1 MSKGKRLLT
10 ILLVIFCISALL
22 AFVSC
27 QKDDD
32 NSVDSSSQSSSEID
46 GDSSSSGDS
55 SSTGDSSSS
64 STVDPEPIDAVLID
78 EIPQSAIKTI
88 ATAGDKTAKASWVVE
103 YTQDGIKFVAYVED
117 NTIFA
122 EGDNMF
128 ANDGIEL
135 LISKVQ
141 RVKGYSDGAISV
153 SVDVNG
159 EITVKNL
166 KTKATVVDSGV
177 TAEADNF
184 TLDNQTIAGYMLTV
198 TVPYAQT
205 EVTYEN
211 KDLAVVF
218 GLTNANDAITLTSV
232 YDKTFGADDQNVHTF
247 VAVGENGT
255 FSANPY
261 VQFGMTWG
269 TVNDVLVASSVWN
282 IDGDDGT
289 ADATISS
296 SSVDN
301 KDNLIY
307 MRNSNSLNYYME
319 AKFSVTALLNSEK
332 WGKFGLTVTS
342 EDGANGFFY
351 YVDAAAAEGTAINEN
366 SIRLGYNNR
375 AGVGAWAGNWQD
387 IGAISGENVT
397 SAAYQN
403 NNYVT
408 LGVYRQ
414 NGVFK
419 LYVNG
424 TYVKTVSCGI
434 GHEEDAYVG
443 IASFNITMSVKDYT
457 ITTDAE
463 DLADKK
469 IVQQSIDY
477 LFIGDSYIDTAF
489 WYTWKNTFGSLKAAN
504 EGVGGTQT
512 AYWINMINTLQ
523 VKYSTKNVIMHIGVN
538 DIDNG
543 ASVVDTANNIG
554 KLFTMLSEA
563 FPNVNIYYAGLAHNM
578 MFPQYWGAYDQ
589 VNAAVSAV
597 ASTNEKLN
605 FIDMNAIITA
615 NSEGNTYQWFA
626 PDGLHYGLDGYA
638 AFDKAICEAIG
649 VEREVANYGMG
660 SVTVDGAPAYSYSSG
675 WKFEE
680 NGIIHNTGKY
690 ESQLY
695 FSDIYAADFYA
706 EVKISIA
713 GTNYPDD
720 LPKAGLAFRSQ
731 KGMWFWY
738 IDLAK
743 AANNNGTYYNNGW
756 AQVVARPEVAKK
768 DWQWPGCWS
777 ALNWIYNN
785 QYPNEYPNGVSFD
798 YNTDHSYITLAIAKV
813 GKDAWFISD
822 GKVVNVLNGIFET
835 DEKVAASVVN
845 FNMDMYVKDA
855 VTITN
860 ATDLRAKLDSFKIYD
875 RTKTI
880 DGDMSDWTD
889 DELANAHVIP
899 ATDGREI
906 KVYATLAD
914 DGVYLFYDAIHNS
927 YVSNLGDWWLN
938 TNVEFR
944 LDPDGK
950 QRFASANGQGSFWTF
965 AAAAV
970 TDFKF
975 VTVTENGKQHTRAE
989 VFVSYAM
996 IDGFDRDA
1004 ASINAGFA
1012 WKTGG
1017 ETGSLWD
1024 SGDFWYVAEADPG
1037 VRSIVITKKGIAKTN
1052 AALRTIDGDAA
1063 DWADDTFIDF
1073 STTGDF
1079 SAIGFGQYS
1088 AFLGN
1093 DGLYMFYKINAS
1105 SLNVGTTFIGGDWWR
1120 NVNLE
1125 IMATANMAHSRL
1137 MVYGGKLYHTGWV
1150 TDAAMTY
1157 THTDSGDTWYVEI
1170 FVENSKL
1177 IGVTADT
1184 QSVEI
1189 LVGGQLHPFGWRQL
1203 VWVGENT
1210 PVTINKK

>member
-10 ILLVIFCISALL
+10 ILLVVFCISALF

-27 QKDDD
+27 GISDKD
-32 NSVDSSSQSSSEID
+32 SVDSSLQSSSEIND
-46 GDSSSSGDS
+46 DSSSSGGS
-55 SSTGDSSSS
+55 GDSSSS
-64 STVDPEPIDAVLID
+64 SGTDQPDEPLDAVFLE
-78 EIPQSAIKTI
+78 EIPQSAIKTV
-88 ATAGDKTAKASWVVE
+88 AVAGDKSAKASWVVQ
-103 YTQDGIKFVAYVED
+103 YTQNGIKFVAYVED
-117 NTIFA
+117 DTIFTG
-122 EGDNMF
+122 GDSMF
-128 ANDGIEL
+128 DNDGVEI

-141 RVKGYSDGAISV
+141 RVKGYTDGAISV
-153 SVDVNG
+153 TVDAKGDVF
-159 EITVKNL
+159 VKNL
-166 KTKATVVDSGV
+166 KTGAEVADSGV
-177 TAEADNF
+177 TAEADKF
-184 TLDNQTIAGYMLTV
+184 TLDRETIAGYMLTV

-211 KDLAVVF
+211 KDLAAVF
-218 GLTNANDAITLTSV
+218 GLTNANDVNTQQSE
-232 YDKTFGADDQNVHTF
+232 YDTTFGADHENVYTF
-247 VAVGENGT
+247 VAVDENGT

-261 VQFGMTWG
+261 VQYGMTWG
-269 TVNDVLVASSVWN
+269 SVNDVLVASSVWN
-282 IDGDDGT
+282 IDGDDGS
-289 ADATISS
+289 AEAHISS

-307 MRNSNSLNYYME
+307 MRNSDSLNYYME
-319 AKFSVTALLNSEK
+319 AKFSVTALLNGEK

-351 YVDAAAAEGTAINEN
+351 YVDAAAKEGTAINEN

-387 IGAISGENVT
+387 IGAIVGENVT
-397 SAAYQN
+397 SAVYQN
-403 NNYVT
+403 GNYVT

-419 LYVNG
+419 LYING

-443 IASFNITMSVKDYT
+443 IASFNITMNVKDYT
-457 ITTDAE
+457 FTTDAE

-489 WYTWKNTFGSLKAAN
+489 WYTWEDTFGALSAAN

-563 FPNVNIYYAGLAHNM
+563 FPNVNIYYVGLAHNM
-578 MFPQYWGAYDQ
+578 AFTQFWDAYDQ
-589 VNAAVSAV
+589 VNAAVSEV
-597 ASTNEKLN
+597 AKTNEKVN
-605 FIDMNAIITA
+605 YIDMNAIITA

-638 AFDKAICEAIG
+638 AFDKAICNAIG

-660 SVTVDGAPAYSYSSG
+660 SVTVSGAPAYSYSSG

-706 EVKISIA
+706 EAKISIA

-731 KGMWFWY
+731 KGMWFWF

-743 AANNNGTYYNNGW
+743 GANSNGAYYNNGW
-756 AQVVARPEVAKK
+756 SQVVLRPEVAKK
-768 DWQWPGCWS
+768 DWQWSGCWS
-777 ALNWIYNN
+777 EFNWIYNN
-785 QYPNEYPNGVSFD
+785 QYPDAYPNGVSFD

-813 GKDAWFISD
+813 GKDVWFISE
-822 GKVVNVLNGIFET
+822 GKVVNVLRGIFET

-860 ATDLRAKLDSFKIYD
+860 ATDLRAKLDSLQIYEQ
-875 RTKTI
+875 TKTV

-889 DELANAHVIP
+889 KELTNPVVIP
-899 ATDGREI
+899 ATDGREV
-906 KVYATLAD
+906 KVYATLAS
-914 DGVYLFYDAIHNS
+914 DGLYLFYDVIHNN
-927 YVSNLGDWWLN
+927 YVSNLGEWFNN
-938 TNVEFR
+938 TNIEFR
-944 LDPDGK
+944 LPDGK
-950 QRFASANGQGSFWTF
+950 QRFASANGQTSRWTF
-965 AAAAV
+965 DATATI

-975 VTVTENGKQHTRAE
+975 VTVTENGKQHTKVE
-989 VFVSYAM
+989 VFISYSM
-996 IDGFDRDA
+996 IENFDNDA
-1004 ASINAGFA
+1004 TSMNAGFA

-1017 ETGSLWD
+1017 ETGSAWAG
-1024 SGDFWYVAEADPG
+1024 GDFWYVPEADPG
-1037 VRSIVITKKGIAKTN
+1037 MRNIIVTRNGIKT
-1052 AALRTIDGDAA
+1052 ATLRTIDGDAA
-1063 DWADDTFIDF
+1063 DWANSTFSDF
-1073 STTGDF
+1073 GC
-1079 SAIGFGQYS
+1079 GNGQYS
-1088 AFLGN
+1088 AFLGT
-1093 DGLYMFYKINAS
+1093 DGLYAFYKLSAPSIAVSNA
-1105 SLNVGTTFIGGDWWR
+1105 NVEGNWWQ

-1125 IMATANMAHSRL
+1125 FFGNANTHAARIMLFN
-1137 MVYGGKLYHTGWV
+1137 GKLYHTGYV
-1150 TDAAMTY
+1150 TDAAMKY
-1157 THTDSGDTWYVEI
+1157 THTDDGDTLYIEF
-1170 FVENSKL
+1170 FVANEHLININSESES
-1177 IGVTADT
+1177 VTVD
-1184 QSVEI
+1184 I
-1189 LVGGQLHPFGWRQL
+1189 GGQFHPNGWRDFMR
-1203 VWVGENT
+1203 NF
-1210 PVTINKK
+1210 TINRA

>member
-46 GDSSSSGDS
+46 GDSG
-55 SSTGDSSSS
+55 STGDSSSS
-64 STVDPEPIDAVLID
+64 STVEPKPIDAVLID
-78 EIPQSAIKTI
+78 EIPQSAIKTT

-103 YTQDGIKFVAYVED
+103 YMQDGIKFVAYVED
-117 NTIFA
+117 DTIFA
-122 EGDNMF
+122 DGDNMF

-141 RVKGYSDGAISV
+141 RVKGYTDGAISV
-153 SVDVNG
+153 TVDAKG
-159 EITVKNL
+159 ALTVKNL
-166 KTKATVVDSGV
+166 KSGAVVADSGV

-232 YDKTFGADDQNVHTF
+232 YDKTFGADNQNVHTF

-282 IDGDDGT
+282 IDGDDGS
-289 ADATISS
+289 AEAHISS
-296 SSVDN
+296 SDVDN
-301 KDNLIY
+301 KDNVIY
-307 MRNSNSLNYYME
+307 MRNSNTLNYYME
-319 AKFSVTALLNSEK
+319 AKFSVTALLNGEK
-332 WGKFGLTVTS
+332 WGKFGITVTS

-351 YVDAAAAEGTAINEN
+351 YVDAAAKEGTAINEN

-387 IGAISGENVT
+387 IGAISGENLT
-397 SAAYQN
+397 SAVYQN

-443 IASFNITMSVKDYT
+443 IASFNITMNVKDYT

-489 WYTWKNTFGSLKAAN
+489 WYTWEDTFGKLSAAN

-523 VKYSTKNVIMHIGVN
+523 VKYSAKNVIMHIGVN

-638 AFDKAICEAIG
+638 AFDKAICNAIG

-706 EVKISIA
+706 EAKISIA

-731 KGMWFWY
+731 KGMWFWF

-743 AANNNGTYYNNGW
+743 SANTNGTYYNNGW
-756 AQVVARPEVAKK
+756 SQVVLRPEVAKK
-768 DWQWPGCWS
+768 DWQWSGCWS
-777 ALNWIYNN
+777 EFNWIYNN
-785 QYPNEYPNGVSFD
+785 QYLAAYPNGVSFD

-813 GKDAWFISD
+813 GKDVWFISE
-822 GKVVNVLNGIFET
+822 GKVVNVLRGIFET

-860 ATDLRAKLDSFKIYD
+860 ATDLRAKLDSLQIYEQ
-875 RTKTI
+875 TKTV
-880 DGDMSDWTD
+880 DGDMSDWT
-889 DELANAHVIP
+889 EEQLTNPVVIP
-899 ATDGREI
+899 ATDGREV
-906 KVYATLAD
+906 KVYATLAS
-914 DGVYLFYDAIHNS
+914 DGLYLFYDVIHNN
-927 YVSNLGDWWLN
+927 YVSNLGNWWEN
-938 TNVEFR
+938 TNIEFR
-944 LDPDGK
+944 LPDGK
-950 QRFASANGQGSFWTF
+950 QRFASANGQTSRWTF
-965 AAAAV
+965 DATATI

-975 VTVTENGKQHTRAE
+975 VTVTENGKQHTKVE
-989 VFVSYAM
+989 VFISYSM
-996 IDGFDRDA
+996 IENFDNDA
-1004 ASINAGFA
+1004 TSINAGFA

-1017 ETGSLWD
+1017 ETGSAWAG
-1024 SGDFWYVAEADPG
+1024 GDFWYVPEADPG
-1037 VRSIVITKKGIAKTN
+1037 MRNIIVTRNGIKT
-1052 AALRTIDGDAA
+1052 ATLRTIDGDAA
-1063 DWADDTFIDF
+1063 DWANSTFSDF
-1073 STTGDF
+1073 GC
-1079 SAIGFGQYS
+1079 GNGQYS
-1088 AFLGN
+1088 AFLGA
-1093 DGLYMFYKINAS
+1093 DGLYAFYKLSAPSIAVSNA
-1105 SLNVGTTFIGGDWWR
+1105 NVEGNWWQ

-1125 IMATANMAHSRL
+1125 FFGNANTHGARIMLFN
-1137 MVYGGKLYHTGWV
+1137 GKLYHTGYV
-1150 TDAAMTY
+1150 TDAAMKY
-1157 THTDSGDTWYVEI
+1157 THTDDGDTLYIEF
-1170 FVENSKL
+1170 FVANEHLININSESES
-1177 IGVTADT
+1177 VTVD
-1184 QSVEI
+1184 I
-1189 LVGGQLHPFGWRQL
+1189 GGQFHPNGWRDFMR
-1203 VWVGENT
+1203 NF
-1210 PVTINKK
+1210 TINRA

>member
-46 GDSSSSGDS
+46 GDSSGSEDS

-64 STVDPEPIDAVLID
+64 STVEPEPIDAVLID
-78 EIPQSAIKTI
+78 EIPKSAIKTI
-88 ATAGDKTAKASWVVE
+88 ATAGDKAAKASWVVE
-103 YTQDGIKFVAYVED
+103 YMQDGIKFVAYVED
-117 NTIFA
+117 DTIFA
-122 EGDNMF
+122 DGDNMF

-159 EITVKNL
+159 AMTVKNL
-166 KTKATVVDSGV
+166 KTSTTVADSGV
-177 TAEADNF
+177 TAEAVNF

-232 YDKTFGADDQNVHTF
+232 YDKTFGADNQNVHTF

-282 IDGDDGT
+282 IDGDDGS
-289 ADATISS
+289 AEAHISS
-296 SSVDN
+296 SDVDN
-301 KDNLIY
+301 KDNVIY
-307 MRNSNSLNYYME
+307 MRNSNTLNYYME
-319 AKFSVTALLNSEK
+319 AKFSVTALLNGEK
-332 WGKFGLTVTS
+332 WGKFGITVTS

-351 YVDAAAAEGTAINEN
+351 YVDAAAKEGTAINEN

-375 AGVGAWAGNWQD
+375 AGVGAWASNWQD
-387 IGAISGENVT
+387 IGAISGENLT
-397 SAAYQN
+397 SAVYQN

-443 IASFNITMSVKDYT
+443 IASFNITMNVKDYT

-489 WYTWKNTFGSLKAAN
+489 WYTWENTFGSLKAAN

-512 AYWINMINTLQ
+512 AYWLDMVNTLE
-523 VKYSTKNVIMHIGVN
+523 VKYKTKNVIMHIGVN

-554 KLFTMLSEA
+554 KLFTRLSEV

-638 AFDKAICEAIG
+638 AFDKAICNAIG

-706 EVKISIA
+706 EAKISIA
-713 GTNYPDD
+713 GTNHPDD

-731 KGMWFWY
+731 KGLWFWF

-743 AANNNGTYYNNGW
+743 VANNNGEYYNNGW
-756 AQVVARPEVAKK
+756 SQVVLRPEVAKK
-768 DWQWPGCWS
+768 DWQWAGCWS
-777 ALNWIYNN
+777 EFNWIYNN
-785 QYPNEYPNGVSFD
+785 QYLSAYPNGVSFD

-813 GKDAWFISD
+813 GKDVWFISE
-822 GKVVNVLNGIFET
+822 GKVVNVLRGIFET

-860 ATDLRAKLDSFKIYD
+860 ATDLRAKLDSLQIYEQ
-875 RTKTI
+875 TKTV
-880 DGDMSDWTD
+880 DGDMSDWT
-889 DELANAHVIP
+889 EEQLTNPVVIP
-899 ATDGREI
+899 ATDGREV
-906 KVYATLAD
+906 KVYATLAS
-914 DGVYLFYDAIHNS
+914 DGLYLFYDVIHNN
-927 YVSNLGDWWLN
+927 YVSNLGEWFNN
-938 TNVEFR
+938 TNIEFR
-944 LDPDGK
+944 LPDGK
-950 QRFASANGQGSFWTF
+950 QRFASANGQTSRWTF
-965 AAAAV
+965 DATATI

-975 VTVTENGKQHTRAE
+975 VTVTENGKHHTKVE
-989 VFVSYAM
+989 VFISYSM
-996 IDGFDRDA
+996 IENFDRDA
-1004 ASINAGFA
+1004 TSMNAGFA

-1017 ETGSLWD
+1017 ETGSAWAG
-1024 SGDFWYVAEADPG
+1024 GDFWYVPEADP
-1037 VRSIVITKKGIAKTN
+1037 VMRNIIVTRNGIKT
-1052 AALRTIDGDAA
+1052 ATLRTIDGDAV
-1063 DWADDTFIDF
+1063 DWANSTFSDF
-1073 STTGDF
+1073 GC
-1079 SAIGFGQYS
+1079 GNGQYS
-1088 AFLGN
+1088 AFLGA
-1093 DGLYMFYKINAS
+1093 DGLYAFYKLSAPSIAVSNA
-1105 SLNVGTTFIGGDWWR
+1105 NVEGNWWQ

-1125 IMATANMAHSRL
+1125 FFGNANTHAAKIMLFN
-1137 MVYGGKLYHTGWV
+1137 GKLYHTGYV
-1150 TDAAMTY
+1150 TDAAMKY
-1157 THTDSGDTWYVEI
+1157 THTDDGDTLYIEF
-1170 FVENSKL
+1170 FVANEHLININSESES
-1177 IGVTADT
+1177 VTVD
-1184 QSVEI
+1184 I
-1189 LVGGQLHPFGWRQL
+1189 GGQLHPNGWRDFMR
-1203 VWVGENT
+1203 NF
-1210 PVTINKK
+1210 TINRA